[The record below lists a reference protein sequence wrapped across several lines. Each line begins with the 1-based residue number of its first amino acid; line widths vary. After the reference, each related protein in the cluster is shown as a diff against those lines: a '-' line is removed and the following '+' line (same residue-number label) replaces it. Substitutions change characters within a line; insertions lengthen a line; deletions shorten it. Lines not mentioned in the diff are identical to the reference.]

1 MGTTRNH
8 IVLTGFLLLL
18 LPAQAA
24 QAGKLD
30 KFEKDATKDRPRHR
44 DRDDY
49 RDHHHYGYGWPWDRH
64 DYHRRD
70 SDDNGIPLDFAI
82 SPIGTGLANSMELA
96 NGMRLNLDRSLALRE
111 LGDPVIPYFRVDTAY
126 QDVSSDIEAKDF
138 YGQLGYGAL
147 GVDLRYTEFTE
158 EQPKDTLDLL
168 WVHALARM
176 SYYKHLEID
185 MGVGMVQM
193 KGNDRTEGF
202 SFTMAALFYPMDWWG
217 VELRP
222 TFAELNDNTL
232 TDLDL
237 SLHLRYSVG
246 GVKFGYRWL
255 KSENLELKGPYAG
268 VVLRF

>member
-1 MGTTRNH
+1 MVTIRGH
-8 IVLTGFLLLL
+8 AVLMGFLLLL
-18 LPAQAA
+18 FLGEAA

-30 KFEKDATKDRPRHR
+30 KFEKDATKDRSSRPHRDHDRDRHR
-44 DRDDY
+44 
-49 RDHHHYGYGWPWDRH
+49 YGYGWPWDRH

-70 SDDNGIPLDFAI
+70 SDYDGFPVAFPVA
-82 SPIGTGLANSMELA
+82 PIQTGLENSRELA
-96 NGMRLNLDRSLALRE
+96 TGKRLSLDPSLALRE
-111 LGDPVIPYFRVDTAY
+111 LGDPVIPYVRLDAAY
-126 QDVSSDIEAKDF
+126 QDVSSDIEAEDF
-138 YGQLGYGAL
+138 YGQLGYGPL
-147 GVDLRYTEFTE
+147 GVDLRYTQFSE

-185 MGVGMVQM
+185 IGAGMVQM

-202 SFTMAALFYPMDWWG
+202 SFTMAALFYPVDWLG
-217 VELRP
+217 MELRP

-232 TDLDL
+232 TDVDL

-246 GVKFGYRWL
+246 AVKFGYRWL